1 MNKLPIGAS
10 GIIKVTQQDNDNII
24 IDIDPTYRGQV
35 SINTVGT
42 IKEGDWQANII
53 EPKYGGT
60 GCDNGEAFIKL
71 KGNVNINGSLV
82 IDCKD
87 NTNVLIPKNGTLAIK
102 DRKSV
107 V

>member
-10 GIIKVTQQDNDNII
+10 GQIKVCQEDNGNTT

-53 EPKYGGT
+53 GSYS
-60 GCDNGEAFIKL
+60 
-71 KGNVNINGSLV
+71 NVSSFL
-82 IDCKD
+82 
-87 NTNVLIPKNGTLAIK
+87 
-102 DRKSV
+102 
-107 V
+107 